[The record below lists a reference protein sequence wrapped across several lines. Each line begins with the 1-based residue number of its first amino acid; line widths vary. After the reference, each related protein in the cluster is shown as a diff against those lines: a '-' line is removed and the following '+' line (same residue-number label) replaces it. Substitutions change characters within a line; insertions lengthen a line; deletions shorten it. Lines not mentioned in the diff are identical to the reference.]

1 MRNSLGRIV
10 IFLLLSLSVLYGEDF
25 SHKMYVD
32 NQTPYVKEATILTLE
47 LNQTNADIVLLFNF
61 DLKKSDDYEFTLLD
75 SIERDT
81 HHNAYFKYT
90 YLIYPLKSGKI
101 EIGFNLIKKVTTD
114 ESVAYSYSGD
124 RDNIKTLVTKN
135 TPITLPSLFLNVKAI
150 PKDTLFVGD
159 FKLTHTLK
167 KHQAKAYEPI
177 SFNIILQGIG
187 YPPLMKSILT
197 QKGAFTRFKEK
208 PIVHSK
214 GTLHGTKNT
223 IIYPLALSHKESF
236 TLPPLVLKAFNPKTE
251 KSYELTMPKQK
262 FEIEKVAIETLV
274 DGQNIPDSVEK
285 KDDFSW
291 SLIRKILSYILTFIA
306 GYTVAIAL
314 QWYGKKRQKEPSS
327 LALKIKKSKDAKEL
341 LQLLMATNNRK
352 FDATIKLLEG
362 ALYRGEKI
370 DFKEIKYKLVEI

>member
-1 MRNSLGRIV
+1 MRNSLGKIV

-32 NQTPYVKEATILTLE
+32 NPTPYVKEATILTLE
-47 LNQTNADIVLLFNF
+47 FNQTNADIVLLFNF
-61 DLKKSDDYEFTLLD
+61 DLKKSDDYEFTPLD

-124 RDNIKTLVTKN
+124 RDNIKTLVTQN

-150 PKDTLFVGD
+150 PQDTLLVGD

-177 SFNIILQGIG
+177 SFNITLKGMG

-197 QKGAFTRFKEK
+197 QKGAFTRFIEK

-214 GTLHGTKNT
+214 GTLYGTKNT

-236 TLPPLVLKAFNPKTE
+236 SLPPLVLKAFNPKTE

-262 FEIEKVAIETLV
+262 FEIEKVAIEELL
-274 DGQNIPDSVEK
+274 DGQNIPDRVEK
-285 KDDFSW
+285 ENAFSW
-291 SLIRKILSYILTFIA
+291 SLIGKILSYILTFIV

-314 QWYGKKRQKEPSS
+314 QWYRKKRQKEPSS
-327 LALKIKKSKDAKEL
+327 LALKIKKSKNEKEL

-352 FDATIKLLEG
+352 FEATIKLLEG
-362 ALYRGEKI
+362 ALYRDEKI